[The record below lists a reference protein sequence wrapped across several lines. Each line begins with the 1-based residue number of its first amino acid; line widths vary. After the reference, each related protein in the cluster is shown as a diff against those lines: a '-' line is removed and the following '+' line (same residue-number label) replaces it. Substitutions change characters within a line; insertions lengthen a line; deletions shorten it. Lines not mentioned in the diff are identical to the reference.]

1 MGRTRKP
8 QQSRSQRTVDAIVSA
23 GFIEAAR
30 GGMEGL
36 TTRRIADTA
45 GVGVGSVYEYFE
57 NKEAIVT
64 AMNQRMVDELVG
76 RLRPQIPT
84 LVTLELRSLV
94 VRLLAELRAFLQ
106 ADGGRYASYLAGQ
119 NPRELRSTHA
129 RINKLLRDLAGRYI
143 IHHPEYAAVPQ
154 LHVISY
160 IAIHGGVAVVSQH
173 LGENPP
179 IVPFDDLV
187 DGLADMVERMA
198 IRPPPEQQQ

>member
-30 GGMEGL
+30 GGMEGV

-76 RLRPQIPT
+76 RLPPATRKILLNLLNKADPSW
-84 LVTLELRSLV
+84 ED
-94 VRLLAELRAFLQ
+94 RLSRTRQ
-106 ADGGRYASYLAGQ
+106 GS
-119 NPRELRSTHA
+119 
-129 RINKLLRDLAGRYI
+129 
-143 IHHPEYAAVPQ
+143 
-154 LHVISY
+154 
-160 IAIHGGVAVVSQH
+160 
-173 LGENPP
+173 
-179 IVPFDDLV
+179 
-187 DGLADMVERMA
+187 VERTLINA
-198 IRPPPEQQQ
+198 SVPLK